1 MKKAQKE
8 PSIEK
13 MTLWLTG
20 RPCAGKST
28 IALRLKEEMKKRGYR
43 TVHIDGDDVRG
54 KLNADLG
61 FSDKD
66 RKENLR
72 RVAHVMQLFNENG
85 SFVIATFV
93 SPTNDLREMVRGIIG
108 NFKLCYIRC
117 SPELCE
123 SRDVKGMY
131 KKARA
136 GQIKEFTGVSA
147 PFEEPLWADITVDT
161 ERNNLDDCIRHI
173 LRELHVER

>member
-1 MKKAQKE
+1 MSQTPKE
-8 PSIEK
+8 ATIEK
-13 MTLWLTG
+13 STLWLTG

-28 IALRLKEEMKKRGYR
+28 IAARLKEEMRKRGYR
-43 TVHIDGDDVRG
+43 TVHIDGDDVRL

-72 RVAHVMQLFNENG
+72 RAAHVMRLFNENG

-93 SPTNDLREMVRGIIG
+93 SPTNGLREMVRGIIAS
-108 NFKLCYIRC
+108 FKLCYVRC
-117 SPELCE
+117 GADVCE
-123 SRDVKGMY
+123 DRDVKGMY

-147 PFEEPLWADITVDT
+147 PFEEPLRVDITVDT
-161 ERNNLDDCIRHI
+161 ERNSLEDCVRHI
-173 LRELHVER
+173 LRELHVEK